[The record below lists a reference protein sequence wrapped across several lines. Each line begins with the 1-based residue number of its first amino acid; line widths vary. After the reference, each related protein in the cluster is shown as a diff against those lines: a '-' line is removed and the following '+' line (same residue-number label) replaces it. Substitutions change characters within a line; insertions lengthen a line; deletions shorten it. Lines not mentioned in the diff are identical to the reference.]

1 MATTRPRHTFCSSKY
16 RFHVLEVSIE
26 LIHLLRPLR
35 CKLAR
40 HSKSLATQLERAAS
54 SIAANVSEG
63 RRRAGKDRLYHF
75 RVAAGSADE
84 TRTHLLVAH
93 AWGYL
98 ESAEINESI
107 ALIDRILAMLYR
119 LSRG

>member
-1 MATTRPRHTFCSSKY
+1 MSEY
-16 RFHVLEVSIE
+16 RFHALEVSIE
-26 LIHLLRPLR
+26 LIRSLRPLR
-35 CKLAR
+35 LKLAR
-40 HSKSLATQLERAAS
+40 QSKSLATQLERAAS

-93 AWGYL
+93 ASGFL
-98 ESAEINESI
+98 DAAEISESLV
-107 ALIDRILAMLYR
+107 LIDRILAMLHR

>member
-1 MATTRPRHTFCSSKY
+1 M
-16 RFHVLEVSIE
+16 
-26 LIHLLRPLR
+26 
-35 CKLAR
+35 
-40 HSKSLATQLERAAS
+40 ATQLERAAS

-93 AWGYL
+93 AWGFL
-98 ESAEINESI
+98 EAAEITESLV
-107 ALIDRILAMLYR
+107 LIDRILAMLYR
-119 LSRG
+119 LSRR

>member
-1 MATTRPRHTFCSSKY
+1 MTTTRPQHTSCSSEH
-16 RFHVLEVSIE
+16 RFHALEVSIE
-26 LIHLLRPLR
+26 LIHSLRPLR
-35 CKLAR
+35 FKLAR
-40 HSKSLATQLERAAS
+40 QSKSLATQLERAAS

-93 AWGYL
+93 AWGFL
-98 ESAEINESI
+98 EAAEITESLV
-107 ALIDRILAMLYR
+107 LIDRILAMLYR
-119 LSRG
+119 LSRR